1 MAKAKIT
8 YDKAYAELNQILDD
22 IQSEDVS
29 IDQIAIKSKRAN
41 ELLKF
46 CREKLR
52 TIESQVAENFDDEEE
67 E

>member
-8 YDKAYAELNQILDD
+8 YDKAFAELNQILDD

-29 IDQIAIKSKRAN
+29 IDQIAVKSKRAN

-46 CREKLR
+46 CRDKLR
-52 TIESQVAENFDDEEE
+52 TIESQVAENFDEEE
-67 E
+67 

>member
-67 E
+67 

>member
-8 YDKAYAELNQILDD
+8 YDKAFAELNQILDD

-29 IDQIAIKSKRAN
+29 IDQIAVKSKRAN

-52 TIESQVAENFDDEEE
+52 TIETQVAENFDEEE
-67 E
+67 

>member
-29 IDQIAIKSKRAN
+29 IDQIAVKSKRAN

-46 CREKLR
+46 CRDKLR
-52 TIESQVAENFDDEEE
+52 TIESQVAENFDEEE
-67 E
+67 

>member
-8 YDKAYAELNQILDD
+8 YDKAFAELNQILDD

-46 CREKLR
+46 CRDKLR
-52 TIESQVAENFDDEEE
+52 TIEDQVAANFEDEEE
-67 E
+67 